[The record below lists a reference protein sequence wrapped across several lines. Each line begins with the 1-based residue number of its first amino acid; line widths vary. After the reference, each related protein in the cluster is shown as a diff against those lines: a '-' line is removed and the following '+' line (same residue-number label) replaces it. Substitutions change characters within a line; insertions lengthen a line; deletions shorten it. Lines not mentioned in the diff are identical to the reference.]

1 MKMFFRFTLLLFIAQ
16 CAFGGPTKL
25 TEDEQ
30 FEFLKRANNL
40 MQSKAKLDAYT
51 WMNFDAELEAEILK
65 MSCDEL
71 EKQRGI
77 RFFESKLVNVS
88 CRKMSKAQAQIRIS
102 A

>member
-1 MKMFFRFTLLLFIAQ
+1 MKMFFRFTLLLFIGINFFLYFNNCKFPAQ

-51 WMNFDAELEAEILK
+51 WMVK
-65 MSCDEL
+65 
-71 EKQRGI
+71 
-77 RFFESKLVNVS
+77 
-88 CRKMSKAQAQIRIS
+88 
-102 A
+102 